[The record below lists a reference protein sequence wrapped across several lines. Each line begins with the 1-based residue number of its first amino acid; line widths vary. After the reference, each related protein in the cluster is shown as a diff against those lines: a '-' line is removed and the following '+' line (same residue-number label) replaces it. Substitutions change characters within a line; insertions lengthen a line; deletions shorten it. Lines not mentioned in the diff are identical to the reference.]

1 MSTRTHSLAVRAGLA
16 WIAAWASIVGCSS
29 SEPSGAPVARGE
41 ALEETAPTEAP
52 PEVIGPP
59 AHAAIPAW
67 VPETLHVSIDSSR
80 LPVMLPREP
89 AVSTRS
95 LAGAAVLHE
104 DRWVSTHL
112 ETTSYLVTIFGT
124 DAHHEPPRGARFDVP
139 EPDRTIRGEAGYAYE
154 NEGLYY
160 SQWQEDGIAWDVEV
174 DCLASCD
181 GVGLAI
187 EIAESLEAVGGER

>member
-1 MSTRTHSLAVRAGLA
+1 MSLRSQHLLRALGSLATF
-16 WIAAWASIVGCSS
+16 ASVAVSVGCSS
-29 SEPSGAPVARGE
+29 SEPDTRARTE
-41 ALEETAPTEAP
+41 ALDETTPIEAP

-59 AHAAIPAW
+59 AHAAIPSW
-67 VPETLHVSIDSSR
+67 VPATLHASIEGSR

-89 AVSTRS
+89 AVTARS
-95 LAGAAVLHE
+95 LSTATVLHE

-112 ETTSYLVTIFGT
+112 ETTTYLATIFGT
-124 DAHHEPPRGARFDVP
+124 DAHHEPPRGARFEVP
-139 EPDRTIRGEAGYAYE
+139 EPDRTIRGAAGYAYE

-160 SQWQEDGIAWDVEV
+160 AQWQEGGIAWDVEI

-181 GVGLAI
+181 GVGLAL